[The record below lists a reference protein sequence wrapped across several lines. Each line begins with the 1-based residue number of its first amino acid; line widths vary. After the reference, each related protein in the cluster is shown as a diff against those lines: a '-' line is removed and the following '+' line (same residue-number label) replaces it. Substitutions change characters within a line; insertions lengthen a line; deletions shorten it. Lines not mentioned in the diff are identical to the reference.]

1 MATIKRKGY
10 GQVELTQVAFR
21 RDGRIEAQ
29 LPFAGDAGD
38 TCENGMI
45 LAVDKANGKVEY
57 AGTTVAGKLYGIVYT
72 SEELYDTRTPGL
84 RNFALTVNADGE
96 VVGPEG
102 YNVYPRIGYLAKGD
116 RFITNA
122 IEGADTTAGATVEV
136 GNYGKAGADGF
147 IAIATAAATA
157 GPVLQVVEIT
167 TMPDGQDGV
176 KFIVIDD

>member
-29 LPFAGDAGD
+29 LPFAGEVGA

-45 LAVDKANGKVEY
+45 LAVDKAKGKVEY
-57 AGTTVAGKLYGIVYT
+57 AGSSVAGKLYGIVYT
-72 SEELYDTRTPGL
+72 SEELYSNRHSGL
-84 RNFALTVNADGE
+84 KDFALKVTEDG
-96 VVGPEG
+96 VVGPG
-102 YNVYPRIGYLAKGD
+102 NYNVYPRIGYLAKGD

-122 IEGADTTAGATVEV
+122 IEGAAAGASVEV
-136 GNYGKAGADGF
+136 GNFGGVGASGY
-147 IAIATAAATA
+147 IAITTAAPTA
-157 GPVLQVVEIT
+157 GPVLQVAEIT
-167 TMPDGQDGV
+167 TMPDGQDAV

>member
-21 RDGRIEAQ
+21 RDGRIESQ
-29 LPFAGDAGD
+29 LPFAGEAGA

-45 LAVDKANGKVEY
+45 LAVDKAGGKVEY
-57 AGTTVAGKLYGIVYT
+57 AGTTIAGKLYGIVYT

-84 RNFALTVNADGE
+84 KNFTLKVDEDGT

-102 YNVYPRIGYLAKGD
+102 YNVYPRVGFIAKGD

-122 IEGADTTAGATVEV
+122 IEGAGTTDGATVEV
-136 GNYGKAGADGF
+136 GNYGGVGASGY
-147 IAIATAAATA
+147 IAITTAAATV
-157 GPVLQVVEIT
+157 GPVLQVAEIT
-167 TMPDGQDGV
+167 TMPDGQDAV
-176 KFIVIDD
+176 KFIVIGD